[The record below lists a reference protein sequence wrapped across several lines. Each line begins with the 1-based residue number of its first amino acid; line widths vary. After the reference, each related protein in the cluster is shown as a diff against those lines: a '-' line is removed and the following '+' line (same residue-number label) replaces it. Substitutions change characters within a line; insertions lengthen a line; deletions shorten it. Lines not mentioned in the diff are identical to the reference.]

1 MLRCTRIA
9 AWGFGAGLHSDPSV
23 LGMLV
28 VKYFAYQHKAE
39 VRLPWASVV

>member
-1 MLRCTRIA
+1 MAGQGL
-9 AWGFGAGLHSDPSV
+9 GAGLHSDLSV

-28 VKYFAYQHKAE
+28 VKYFAYQHEAE